1 MKILDTQ
8 KISHLSIK
16 VSEKI
21 SHKNVL
27 KFLRTSILN
36 STLSFNK
43 TSHFYY
49 TYIDFS
55 STYEIMVYDKVDQ
68 NTLLEPFLLKN
79 MAPQNTQNIVYVTD
93 TYFVVYIQEELQLL
107 KFISDTTVEDIAI
120 YIEQLYGYK
129 SFSFIFLSAEELEL
143 LKQKEYPLSHSID
156 IPLYENKSFQFFL
169 AFFLVVSLLF
179 VSFFGLQIIDIQK
192 SQLPIKIREE
202 KSTRVL
208 LNKPLEKAI
217 ELFSYI
223 QSHPLYIKKVFF
235 INNTISTV
243 LYDTQKENLLQIT
256 KKYKNQIKIKSMTY
270 NNEKKLYSMDVII
283 VY

>member
-49 TYIDFS
+49 TYIEFS

-93 TYFVVYIQEELQLL
+93 TYFVVYIQEELQFL

-156 IPLYENKSFQFFL
+156 IPLYENKSFPIFLTFFL
-169 AFFLVVSLLF
+169 IASFLF
-179 VSFFGLQIIDIQK
+179 VSFLGLQTVDIQK
-192 SQLPIKIREE
+192 SKLPIKIREE
-202 KSTRVL
+202 KS
-208 LNKPLEKAI
+208 